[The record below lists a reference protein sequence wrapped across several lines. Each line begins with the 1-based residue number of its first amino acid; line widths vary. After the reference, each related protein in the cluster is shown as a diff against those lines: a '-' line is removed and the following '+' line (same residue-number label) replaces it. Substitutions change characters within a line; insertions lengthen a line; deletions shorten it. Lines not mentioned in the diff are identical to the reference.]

1 MNLKQLAKE
10 LNLSFSTVS
19 KALRDSHE
27 ISATTKSRVLA
38 KAKELNYQVNP
49 LASNFRRQKS
59 KTIAVVVPEVVNDF
73 FGPVISGIE
82 SVAQEKGYHV
92 LIYLTHEDVQK
103 EVAITRLLQ
112 HGRVD
117 GIMISLSKQT
127 RDCHH
132 LDELKNKE
140 IPLVFFDRVAE
151 HLAVPKVNTD
161 DYDCGIK
168 ATEHLISQGC
178 RRIAFLSIS
187 PNLSISN
194 IRMQGY
200 LEALR
205 RNNLNPDARLIISC
219 DRDDISNG
227 DLIRQLLKR
236 KYRPDG
242 LFACVEK
249 LAISVYEI
257 AAQLGLKIPEDL
269 KIITFSNSYM
279 AGLLNPP
286 LTTISQPAYEIG
298 RQAAA
303 ILFKLVEKKGH
314 HFLLEKTVLNSELV
328 VRRSTQ
334 ASPGQVTSSTR
345 QV

>member
-1 MNLKQLAKE
+1 MNLKQLAEE

-19 KALRDSHE
+19 KALRDSYE
-27 ISATTKSRVLA
+27 ISDATKSRVKA

-49 LASNFRRQKS
+49 LASSFRRQKS

-82 SVAQEKGYHV
+82 SIAQEKGYHV

-117 GIMISLSKQT
+117 GIIISLSKQT
-127 RDCHH
+127 RDTSH
-132 LDELKNKE
+132 LDDLKNKE
-140 IPLVFFDRVAE
+140 IPLVFFDRIAE
-151 HLAVPKVNTD
+151 HLSVPKVNTD

-168 ATEHLISQGC
+168 ATEHLIEQGC

-187 PNLSISN
+187 QNLSICA

-200 LEALR
+200 LEAIR
-205 RNNLNPDARLIISC
+205 RHKLKPDPKLIVSC
-219 DRDDISNG
+219 DKDDVKNG
-227 DLIRQLLKR
+227 ELILKLLKG
-236 KYRPDG
+236 KNRPDG
-242 LFACVEK
+242 LFASVEK
-249 LAISVYEI
+249 LAITAYEVCE
-257 AAQLGLKIPEDL
+257 QLGLNIPGQL

-286 LTTISQPAYEIG
+286 LTTISQPAYEMG
-298 RQAAA
+298 REAVS

-314 HFLLEKTVLNSELV
+314 HFLLEKTVLKSELI
-328 VRRSTQ
+328 VRRSTL
-334 ASPGQVTSSTR
+334 AKPAYLI
-345 QV
+345 